1 MNNLVLSLVLLV
13 LVLILA
19 SVGTWILAKKFGVA
33 SNFRIYLVGIVVII
47 IIATFASLSIKSF
60 TDNKNNGTDNKEEI
74 EFQL

>member
-19 SVGTWILAKKFGVA
+19 SVGTWILAKKFGVT

-47 IIATFASLSIKSF
+47 IIATFTSLSIKSF

>member
-47 IIATFASLSIKSF
+47 IIATFTSLSIKSF

>member
-47 IIATFASLSIKSF
+47 VIATFASLSIKSF